1 MCMQSA
7 MAMLTSRRR
16 DSPPC
21 TVADTGGTA
30 ATGQLEGAG
39 DYLRSQSGEQQR
51 QLAAGGGEWGHTGQT
66 VLTVTRTVIRGSLGS
81 EARSAESQAS
91 DLPPLAPAG
100 AGCSW
105 CWSPLPPVSC
115 SQPASGVHTGH
126 LAAGGGPPPHCSP
139 APPAP
144 RHPPWESYLDW
155 TYTVWIPGT
164 KRYTFILT
172 LT

>member
-1 MCMQSA
+1 MI
-7 MAMLTSRRR
+7 
-16 DSPPC
+16 PPAEVI
-21 TVADTGGTA
+21 TQLWGGTA
-30 ATGQLEGAG
+30 AAGQLEELEIICGVNQVSSRG
-39 DYLRSQSGEQQR
+39 SW

-115 SQPASGVHTGH
+115 SQAASGVHTGH

-155 TYTVWIPGT
+155 TWTYTVWIPET